1 MEGKNI
7 LVING
12 LLHGHFTGTVEVVK
26 QLVSLG
32 YNVTC
37 YVLDSFAERISK
49 VGAKLEILK
58 LDLSDFQQKYP
69 EAPKV
74 AINPYRF
81 QKAYDAIFTL
91 FQNEKT
97 KYDYLLVDSFFEYSE
112 MNKIFKFPLSKIIT
126 IYTAFC
132 LTDQKTMAIDF
143 YDKGIPFMLKPVSDK
158 YNLNLQNYIRF
169 HYINPNK
176 NNKIILTSKFFHLR
190 GETVDETFYFI
201 GPSIEER
208 EIDPNFNFKKEENK
222 KLIYISLG
230 TIHNQNKDFYL
241 LCIEAFKNS
250 EKYQVIMSIGNM
262 NDIAL
267 LGEIPSNFSV
277 FHYVP
282 QHQVL
287 KMADFFITHGGLN
300 STQEALFNSLPLIVL
315 PQKFDQFDNAKRV
328 EELGAGIA
336 IDKSKLSVETLQS
349 SINEIESNRE
359 KYINE
364 IKKIVESFEEARSHR
379 EDFKKLFS

>member
-1 MEGKNI
+1 MEAKNI

-12 LLHGHFTGTVEVVK
+12 LLHGHFTGSVEIVK
-26 QLVSLG
+26 QLVSMG

-37 YVLDSFAERISK
+37 YVLDSFAERLSN

-58 LDLSDFQQKYP
+58 LDLSDFETKYP
-69 EAPKV
+69 EAPKI

-91 FQNEKT
+91 FSKEKT
-97 KYDYLLVDSFFEYSE
+97 KYDYLLIDSFFEYSE
-112 MNKIFKFPLSKIIT
+112 MNKIFKFPMSNIIT

-132 LTDQKTMAIDF
+132 LTDQKVID
-143 YDKGIPFMLKPVSDK
+143 YGKKIEFMLKPVSMK
-158 YNLNLQNYIRF
+158 YNIDLHDYIRF
-169 HYINPNK
+169 HYTNQNENPK
-176 NNKIILTSKFFHLR
+176 LILTSQLFHLR
-190 GETVDETFYFI
+190 GETVGKPFHFI
-201 GPSIEER
+201 GPSIENR
-208 EIDPNFNFKKEENK
+208 AIDPNFNFKKDSNK
-222 KLIYISLG
+222 KLIFISLG
-230 TIHNQNKDFYL
+230 TLHNQNKNFYL
-241 LCIEAFKNS
+241 LCIESFKNS
-250 EKYQVIMSIGNM
+250 EKYQVIMSIGSYN
-262 NDIAL
+262 NIEL

-300 STQEALFNSLPLIVL
+300 STQEALLNLMPLIVL

-336 IDKSKLSVETLQS
+336 LNNSKLTVEVLQN
-349 SINEIESNRE
+349 SINEIDCNRE
-359 KYINE
+359 KYING
-364 IKKIVESFEEARSHR
+364 IKKIVESFEDARHHR
-379 EDFKKLFS
+379 EEIFKKIFV